1 MASKLKDEIAGYD
14 LLPIVERDAPQIE
27 GSFNGRYT
35 REVACP
41 KCGGKTRFRLRL
53 CDDGIQR
60 AYCSHCAPSGMD
72 AIAYIQWR
80 DGVDFKQ
87 ARAFW
92 GNKGATNWT
101 PARAFK
107 PAPARTDRAPNET
120 WQAKARAF
128 VDACAAELWTP
139 AGAPALD
146 YLRRRGLSDD
156 TIRRRKL
163 GYNRAKRSAQ
173 GASWGLS
180 DRAKVTAVAGI
191 TIPREIAGELWA
203 VNVRRMNPDGT
214 QYSGK
219 DKYICIT
226 GSVLGLWGADSVTTG
241 APALAFGGEFDAM
254 LAAQHAPAG
263 VGCVTFGG
271 EGHGVSEL
279 WRNILARA
287 LAVHVCLDN
296 DTAGDVGVM
305 RWMTLPQARR
315 ARVPDR
321 KDLTEYA
328 QAGGDVA
335 AWIAR
340 TIGAAA
346 GDISTEMPSEPQPDV
361 PPAAEIAP
369 EIEPPAD
376 EIAMIAIPAIVGY
389 LSNEGPALPS
399 ELAQHVALATGW
411 ELTAGVK
418 AQIAG
423 AMKALVKCGRAV
435 LCDDKRLALAQG

>member
-1 MASKLKDEIAGYD
+1 MASNLKDEIAGYD
-14 LLPIVERDAPQIE
+14 LLPIVERDAPMIV

-60 AYCSHCAPSGMD
+60 VYCSHCAPSGMD

-101 PARAFK
+101 PAREFR
-107 PAPARTDRAPNET
+107 PALARTDRAPNET

-128 VDACAAELWTP
+128 VDACEAKLWTP
-139 AGAPALD
+139 TGAPALE

-163 GYNRAKRSAQ
+163 GYNPSKRSVQ

-180 DRAKVTAVAGI
+180 DRPMVTAVAGI

-203 VNVRRMNPDGT
+203 VNVRRMNPDDT
-214 QYSGK
+214 PYSGK

-226 GSVLGLWGADSVTTG
+226 GSVLGLWGAGSVTTG

-271 EGHGVSEL
+271 EGHGVGEL

-287 LAVHVCLDN
+287 SAIYVCLDN
-296 DTAGDVGVM
+296 DTAGDAGVM
-305 RWMTLPQARR
+305 RWMDNLPQARR

-340 TIGAAA
+340 TIGAA
-346 GDISTEMPSEPQPDV
+346 DTRSEPQPDAA
-361 PPAAEIAP
+361 PAA

-376 EIAMIAIPAIVGY
+376 EIAVIATSAIVGY
-389 LSNEGPALPS
+389 LTSEGAALPS
-399 ELAQHVALATGW
+399 ELVQHVTMAAGW
-411 ELTAGVK
+411 ELTAGMK

-423 AMKALVKCGRAV
+423 AMKALVKCGRV
-435 LCDDKRLALAQG
+435 VQRDDKRLALAQG